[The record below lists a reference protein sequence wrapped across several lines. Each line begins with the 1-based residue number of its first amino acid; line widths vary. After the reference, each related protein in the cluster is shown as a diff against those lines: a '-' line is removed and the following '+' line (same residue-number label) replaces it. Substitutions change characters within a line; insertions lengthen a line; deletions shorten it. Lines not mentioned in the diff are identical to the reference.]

1 MKISREDLIEKLA
14 HTITDGADLDSLMS
28 YFLEGQYDFL
38 ESMSDADLSEYARE
52 FISLDESEEIEL
64 DWRNVSFLL

>member
-14 HTITDGADLDSLMS
+14 NKITDAADLDSLMS

-38 ESMSDADLSEYARE
+38 ESMSDSDLSDYAKE
-52 FISLDESEEIEL
+52 FFSLDENEEIEL
-64 DWRNVSFLL
+64 D